1 MSEYKPEHRA
11 QILEFFPDAPFKND
25 IWNWQY
31 ETNPG
36 ALACGFSPIVKLDD
50 QGVSGFNGV
59 MPVSIKYG
67 QDVVEGLWSCDFYV
81 DVRVRGKGLG
91 KEIKQELLKRA
102 PVILSFGVSPTAAI
116 VLEKMGWSKSPEV
129 WSFRRIITASSFKD
143 RAIQCLQSMMKL
155 AFRIPLDLSLNF
167 TFQSELP
174 NAREVNAL
182 WQEAAPTYRKI
193 VCRTY
198 DYLNWRYQKHPLASY
213 EFLVARDESGKLQ
226 GMLVLREHEGVVRV
240 VDYIGCSDRPSMLKS
255 MMKAAVL
262 RYDGVRLWL
271 AVTSDPA
278 LKRVFLSEGF
288 FLTRSTPKL
297 YVHSPRGLGG
307 VKDAGELGWFV
318 MGGDSDGEFLSAARD
333 NWLDVKGYITSSHR
347 GS

>member
-1 MSEYKPEHRA
+1 MSEYKPEHRV
-11 QILEFFPDAPFKND
+11 QILEFFRDAPFKND

-31 ETNPG
+31 EANPG

-59 MPVSIKYG
+59 MPVSIKFG

-81 DVRVRGKGLG
+81 AARVRGKGLG
-91 KEIKQELLKRA
+91 KEIKQELLERA

-116 VLEKMGWSKSPEV
+116 VLEKMGWSKSTEV
-129 WSFRRIITASSFKD
+129 RSFRCIINASSFKE
-143 RAIQCLQSMMKL
+143 RAIKCLQWMMKL
-155 AFRIPLDLSLNF
+155 AFRIPLDSSLSLI
-167 TFQSELP
+167 FQSELP
-174 NAREVNAL
+174 NASEVNDL

-198 DYLNWRYQKHPLASY
+198 DYLHWRYQKHPLASY

-262 RYDGVRLWL
+262 RYHGARLWL

-288 FLTRSTPKL
+288 FLTRSAPKL
-297 YVHSPRGLGG
+297 YVHSHRGLGG

-333 NWLDVKGYITSSHR
+333 NWLDLKGDSTASHK